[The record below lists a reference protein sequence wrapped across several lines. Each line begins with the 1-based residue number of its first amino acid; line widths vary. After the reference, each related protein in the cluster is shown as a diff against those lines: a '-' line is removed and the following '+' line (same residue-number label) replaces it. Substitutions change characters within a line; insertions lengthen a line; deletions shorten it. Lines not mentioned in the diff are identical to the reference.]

1 MSDREFILGEQLEE
15 GLYIIAGDSPNT
27 EVVIDSIRADWVGG
41 NIQKTWSNAKPE
53 IGVVIESLYDWAN
66 ELTNVSKDSIASV
79 LVDTVKDDI
88 AKIEDAITAFE
99 NNLQEQLV
107 KARENL

>member
-1 MSDREFILGEQLEE
+1 MNNEEIKIVTGELLEDGLYILGE
-15 GLYIIAGDSPNT
+15 AD
-27 EVVIDSIRADWVGG
+27 EVVTDSIRADWVGG
-41 NIQKTWSNAKPE
+41 NIQKTWSDAKPE

-99 NNLQEQLV
+99 NNLQEQLA